1 MTRHVTPIVIAV
13 LAGAGCWFFGL
24 AVVPSLVVVLVL
36 AAVGIALRTV
46 ILPTGN
52 IEWPPAPPASIEG
65 LRREASELA
74 WAIRG
79 PRGIV
84 DERIIERVRR
94 IAIGSLN
101 RRHLDVYSP
110 RDRTRIESL
119 IGASMY
125 AFLSSRDRASVKL
138 PTLLSMLNLLES
150 LEKTD
155 PAARN

>member
-1 MTRHVTPIVIAV
+1 MTRYVAPIVIAL

-24 AVVPSLVVVLVL
+24 AIVPSLVVVLVL

-46 ILPTGN
+46 ILPAGN
-52 IEWPPAPPASIEG
+52 IEWPPAPPAPSEG

-94 IAIGSLN
+94 IAVASLN
-101 RRHLDVYSP
+101 RRHLDVDNP
-110 RDRTRIESL
+110 RDRVRIESL
-119 IGASMY
+119 IGAQTY
-125 AFLSSRDRASVKL
+125 AFLSSRDRASMTL
-138 PTLLSMLNLLES
+138 PALLSMLSLLES
-150 LEKTD
+150 LEKSD